1 MCGVLLA
8 SPFPTHTAHLENR
21 LTDPLL
27 PAAQRPE
34 VEQALATLDE
44 LKAAEMDVA
53 FAKFGVK
60 VWNGCLALCV
70 AYVLT
75 PGPPT

>member
-1 MCGVLLA
+1 M
-8 SPFPTHTAHLENR
+8 

-27 PAAQRPE
+27 PAAQRPD

-44 LKAAEMDVA
+44 LKAAEMDAA

-60 VWNGCLALCV
+60 VRE
-70 AYVLT
+70 
-75 PGPPT
+75 